1 MRNQSNYT
9 SSISTHTP
17 TKGATLMDSPIWT
30 HLKNFN
36 PHSHEGSDVVCDTFC
51 LFLQDFNPHSHEGSD
66 KSKRCKMHKNRIS
79 THTPTKGATQM
90 PVRVIIYNKISTHT
104 PTKGATINRKYK
116 RITIKFQ
123 PTLPRRERP
132 DDNQYG
138 RKDF

>member
-17 TKGATLMDSPIWT
+17 TKGATLP
-30 HLKNFN
+30 L
-36 PHSHEGSDVVCDTFC
+36 GA
-51 LFLQDFNPHSHEGSD
+51 
-66 KSKRCKMHKNRIS
+66 MHREIIIS